1 MSISKVL
8 KDIKHLGQSLE
19 EIENVMVKEVC
30 SRSGYS
36 INSFAELKS
45 SIIDNKQEKYDTQQS
60 PRKQEID
67 CDSKNQIL
75 DEVNKNKDE
84 MIQVID
90 TVRTEIYDNLDD
102 ILQSHVTALEEK
114 KLLLTQEEPDRLD
127 AISSAKLKDFDT
139 RLS

>member
-1 MSISKVL
+1 
-8 KDIKHLGQSLE
+8 
-19 EIENVMVKEVC
+19 
-30 SRSGYS
+30 
-36 INSFAELKS
+36 
-45 SIIDNKQEKYDTQQS
+45 
-60 PRKQEID
+60 
-67 CDSKNQIL
+67 
-75 DEVNKNKDE
+75 

-127 AISSAKLKDFDT
+127 TISSAKLKDFDA